1 MRGGVQL
8 VVVVQSGDSF
18 TRSRGSSWTGQACV
32 AERENAA
39 LAEKG
44 SVSVSVSLS
53 LPPYTYTFFILL
65 FSFTAVTTT
74 PKTLVSVIMKGTV
87 MGLFPKE
94 LVGREA

>member
-1 MRGGVQL
+1 M
-8 VVVVQSGDSF
+8 
-18 TRSRGSSWTGQACV
+18 

-44 SVSVSVSLS
+44 SVSVSLSLS
-53 LPPYTYTFFILL
+53 LPPYTYTFFFFFFFFILL
-65 FSFTAVTTT
+65 FSFTAVNTT

-94 LVGREA
+94 LVGRE